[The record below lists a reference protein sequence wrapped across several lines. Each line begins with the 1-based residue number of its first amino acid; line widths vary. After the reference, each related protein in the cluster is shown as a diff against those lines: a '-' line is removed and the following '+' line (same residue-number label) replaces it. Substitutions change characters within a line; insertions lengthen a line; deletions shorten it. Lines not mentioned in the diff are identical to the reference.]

1 MNLKYKFTFYK
12 TMVCQRM
19 IHCAVLV
26 LALDDI
32 TGSGWEGLDVE
43 YGEL

>member
-1 MNLKYKFTFYK
+1 ML
-12 TMVCQRM
+12 CQRM

-26 LALDDI
+26 LVLDDI
-32 TGSGWEGLDVE
+32 TASGWEGLDVG

>member
-1 MNLKYKFTFYK
+1 MNLKYNFTFYK

-26 LALDDI
+26 LALDI

-43 YGEL
+43 YAEL